1 MYSITNVKADLQ
13 GLLHGTT
20 NNQITNLTG
29 IINRAARQILFDLDP
44 QETKRIQETPQIF
57 DAVYDYSAPTD
68 LKGNKIID
76 IRPQVNRI
84 LLDNP
89 GQTYSK
95 PFDLY
100 KGYSTTPGFTVDFDS
115 ASKTLRINYPLLN
128 TGLTVND
135 ANNVIGDG
143 TWTANGVATGLTT
156 DNTLFAWSSGSLK
169 FNSAAGADPST
180 GGVVNSTMTA
190 KNLSA
195 HENQSHIFYYAY
207 MPIASQMIS
216 TYVKWGT
223 DASNYWTRTL
233 TTNAQGESFK
243 NGWNL
248 IKAEWN
254 DSTVVGTPDSASI
267 GYVEVGFNYNG
278 TAQTALRVN
287 GITSKLG
294 KIFEIVY
301 YSKYMFRNSA
311 NTWQEQLTGTE
322 DDTTTYVNLDTESY
336 NVFLDQV
343 ALLAVQQMLGQD
355 AGYDTQF
362 FGNRYAEGVQRY
374 RNMYKSEIIQP
385 KQYYYR
391 QPKSVYR
398 RFFGRQFNY

>member
-207 MPIASQMIS
+207 MPIASQMI
-216 TYVKWGT
+216 
-223 DASNYWTRTL
+223 
-233 TTNAQGESFK
+233 
-243 NGWNL
+243 
-248 IKAEWN
+248 
-254 DSTVVGTPDSASI
+254 
-267 GYVEVGFNYNG
+267 
-278 TAQTALRVN
+278 
-287 GITSKLG
+287 
-294 KIFEIVY
+294 
-301 YSKYMFRNSA
+301 
-311 NTWQEQLTGTE
+311 
-322 DDTTTYVNLDTESY
+322 
-336 NVFLDQV
+336 
-343 ALLAVQQMLGQD
+343 
-355 AGYDTQF
+355 
-362 FGNRYAEGVQRY
+362 
-374 RNMYKSEIIQP
+374 
-385 KQYYYR
+385 
-391 QPKSVYR
+391 
-398 RFFGRQFNY
+398 

>member
-13 GLLHGTT
+13 GVLHGTT

-29 IINRAARQILFDLDP
+29 ILNRAARQLLSDLDP
-44 QETKRIQETPQIF
+44 QETKRIEETPQIF
-57 DAVYDYSAPTD
+57 DAVYDYSSPAD

-100 KGYSTTPGFTVDFDS
+100 KGYSTTPGFNVDFDS

-135 ANNVIGDG
+135 ASSVIGDG
-143 TWTANGVATGLTT
+143 TWTTNGSATDLTT
-156 DNTLFAWSSGSLK
+156 DNTLFAWASGSLK
-169 FNSAAGADPST
+169 FNSSAGANPST
-180 GGVVNSTMTA
+180 GGIVNSTMSS

-195 HENQSHIFYYAY
+195 HENQSHIFYYVY
-207 MPIASQMIS
+207 MPIASQIIS
-216 TYVKWGT
+216 TYVKWGSSAA
-223 DASNYWTRTL
+223 DYWTRTL
-233 TTNAQGESFK
+233 TVNAQGETFK

-254 DSTVVGTPDSASI
+254 GSTVVGAPSSAAI
-267 GYVEVGFNYNG
+267 DYVEVGFNYDG

-301 YSKYMFRNSA
+301 YSKYLFRNSA
-311 NTWQEQLTGTE
+311 NTWQETLTGTE
-322 DDTTTYVNLDTESY
+322 DDTTTYVNLDTDSY
-336 NVFLDQV
+336 NIYLDQV

-355 AGYDTQF
+355 AGFDTSF
-362 FGNRYAEGVQRY
+362 FGNRYAQGVAAY
-374 RNMYKSEIIQP
+374 RNKYKSEIIQP

>member
-1 MYSITNVKADLQ
+1 
-13 GLLHGTT
+13 
-20 NNQITNLTG
+20 
-29 IINRAARQILFDLDP
+29 
-44 QETKRIQETPQIF
+44 
-57 DAVYDYSAPTD
+57 
-68 LKGNKIID
+68 
-76 IRPQVNRI
+76 
-84 LLDNP
+84 
-89 GQTYSK
+89 
-95 PFDLY
+95 
-100 KGYSTTPGFTVDFDS
+100 
-115 ASKTLRINYPLLN
+115 
-128 TGLTVND
+128 
-135 ANNVIGDG
+135 
-143 TWTANGVATGLTT
+143 
-156 DNTLFAWSSGSLK
+156 
-169 FNSAAGADPST
+169 
-180 GGVVNSTMTA
+180 
-190 KNLSA
+190 
-195 HENQSHIFYYAY
+195 
-207 MPIASQMIS
+207 
-216 TYVKWGT
+216 
-223 DASNYWTRTL
+223 
-233 TTNAQGESFK
+233 
-243 NGWNL
+243 
-248 IKAEWN
+248 
-254 DSTVVGTPDSASI
+254 
-267 GYVEVGFNYNG
+267 VGFNYNG